1 MNLFFL
7 FSLLR
12 KFSLIKYNIFRAL
25 KQNFMKIKKICRTY
39 IFLFSFI
46 DLFIYSFFYVF
57 ILFFFRK
64 MTYLYKIVLFEDD
77 KAETFSVDVVPTNWI
92 FISEELNSK
101 ACHFPVGFH
110 SVHHKFLICIRRLK
124 TANLLRIHGR
134 YIE

>member
-1 MNLFFL
+1 
-7 FSLLR
+7 
-12 KFSLIKYNIFRAL
+12 
-25 KQNFMKIKKICRTY
+25 
-39 IFLFSFI
+39 
-46 DLFIYSFFYVF
+46 
-57 ILFFFRK
+57 

-101 ACHFPVGFH
+101 KLVIFLWVH